1 MTRVFGAVALVLS
14 FAIPA
19 PLGAQSAGGVLVGRI
34 AAEDGR
40 PLGAANVALRAL
52 PDTTRVR
59 NAVTDDAGRFR
70 IDDVPAGRYVVQA
83 VYIGYEPACS
93 QAITVAAGERVDV
106 GTLRM
111 RPAVFVLEGIS
122 VETQRAPATFA
133 ADRTLYNTADLPAA
147 TGGGT
152 TELLQSIPELE
163 VDVQGTVTLDGAT
176 PQIYLNGRPVPMEGE
191 ALSVFLEQFPADRIE
206 RVEIIPNP
214 SARFDASGAG
224 GIVNIVLKEDV
235 ELGVA
240 GNVFANIASRGRSGG
255 GGRLSWQKG
264 KWSISGGA
272 FTRHTDD
279 ERTTYDLR
287 QNLLAQPTTFLR
299 QDAVTARNGLSG
311 NVDLTLQ
318 YQASRK
324 LRLWTEGRY
333 FRFGN
338 ESEGLRTTTHM
349 DADQETTLRYTR
361 DSRSDSRRN
370 ALDLNTGFLYQ
381 FGERDHELEV
391 EFRYEDGGSHS
402 EQRVLTEI
410 VEAIAGMEDDV
421 PEAFMEDDDSEDERE
436 MTLEIDYV
444 RPLGKE
450 TRIEVG
456 YRGRIDESSNTR
468 LRRYVDAATDD
479 ERLED
484 RGLEHRQAFQS
495 VYATLSRRFG
505 PFGIQLGVRAENADT
520 RLTLPNGDHYDKA
533 YNTLFPSAN
542 VSWEAA
548 EGMQVRLSYSRR
560 VRRPSAWIMDPTDR
574 SNDPLN
580 RQVGN
585 PDIDPQ
591 HTHSVRMD
599 ARWSGS
605 LGTFRLAPFYRRTE
619 GDWERI
625 TTVDEHG
632 VSTTTWQNLAS
643 REEIGARIT
652 ASFRPVYGISGFVSL
667 NGQQER
673 RDASNLSDAYS
684 GDAFRWSIR
693 TNLSG
698 RITDAL
704 SAQAMVSYTPARD
717 VAQGRIG
724 SSTMTHIGLRQ
735 RLLDG
740 RASLALAVVDP
751 FDIFENSFETRD
763 PTHVQIGSS
772 SMSIRS
778 ARLSFSYSF
787 GGRPKDDD
795 RRRDEGEEH
804 DMGGE
809 IGGWR

>member
-83 VYIGYEPACS
+83 VYIGYEPARS
-93 QAITVAAGERVDV
+93 QAITVAAGDGSTSARC
-106 GTLRM
+106 GCAQPSSSR
-111 RPAVFVLEGIS
+111 GHS
-122 VETQRAPATFA
+122 VETRAPATFA

-338 ESEGLRTTTHM
+338 ESEGLRTRRTWTRT
-349 DADQETTLRYTR
+349 ETTLRYTR
-361 DSRSDSRRN
+361 DSRSDS
-370 ALDLNTGFLYQ
+370 AATHSTSTPASSTSSASATTSSKSVPL
-381 FGERDHELEV
+381 RD
-391 EFRYEDGGSHS
+391 GSSHS
-402 EQRVLTEI
+402 EQRVITEI
-410 VEAIAGMEDDV
+410 V
-421 PEAFMEDDDSEDERE
+421 
-436 MTLEIDYV
+436 
-444 RPLGKE
+444 
-450 TRIEVG
+450 
-456 YRGRIDESSNTR
+456 
-468 LRRYVDAATDD
+468 RRSPGWRTT
-479 ERLED
+479 
-484 RGLEHRQAFQS
+484 S
-495 VYATLSRRFG
+495 PRR
-505 PFGIQLGVRAENADT
+505 
-520 RLTLPNGDHYDKA
+520 
-533 YNTLFPSAN
+533 
-542 VSWEAA
+542 SWKTTI
-548 EGMQVRLSYSRR
+548 
-560 VRRPSAWIMDPTDR
+560 P
-574 SNDPLN
+574 
-580 RQVGN
+580 
-585 PDIDPQ
+585 
-591 HTHSVRMD
+591 
-599 ARWSGS
+599 
-605 LGTFRLAPFYRRTE
+605 RT
-619 GDWERI
+619 
-625 TTVDEHG
+625 
-632 VSTTTWQNLAS
+632 
-643 REEIGARIT
+643 
-652 ASFRPVYGISGFVSL
+652 
-667 NGQQER
+667 
-673 RDASNLSDAYS
+673 
-684 GDAFRWSIR
+684 
-693 TNLSG
+693 
-698 RITDAL
+698 
-704 SAQAMVSYTPARD
+704 
-717 VAQGRIG
+717 
-724 SSTMTHIGLRQ
+724 
-735 RLLDG
+735 
-740 RASLALAVVDP
+740 
-751 FDIFENSFETRD
+751 
-763 PTHVQIGSS
+763 
-772 SMSIRS
+772 S
-778 ARLSFSYSF
+778 AR
-787 GGRPKDDD
+787 
-795 RRRDEGEEH
+795 
-804 DMGGE
+804 
-809 IGGWR
+809 